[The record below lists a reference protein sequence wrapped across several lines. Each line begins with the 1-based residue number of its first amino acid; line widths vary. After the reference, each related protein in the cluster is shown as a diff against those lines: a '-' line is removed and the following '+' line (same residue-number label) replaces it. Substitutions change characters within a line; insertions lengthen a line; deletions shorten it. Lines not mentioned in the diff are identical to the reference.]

1 MNYSGGIYEHKKGYL
16 LGGHEVNIVGWGVEN
31 GVHYWIVQNTWG
43 EKWGENGF
51 FRIKF
56 GQCGID
62 SRGYAGIPA

>member
-16 LGGHEVNIVGWGVEN
+16 LGGLEVSIVGWGVEN

-43 EKWGENGF
+43 ENWGENGF

-62 SRGYAGIPA
+62 SRGYAGVPV